1 MKLVGIDV
9 GKNSHHFCVMD
20 KETGEFNVTPSSFP
34 NNKEGFDFLINSLKP
49 YSKKSILL
57 GMEDTGHY
65 HVALLKFLLSNGYTV
80 ALINPKTTDLTR
92 KMEGGITKNDKL
104 DTITIC
110 DVLDTPERKKQYR
123 ITKVD
128 RFDLYEQR
136 QLTRHHHNL
145 KEELNV
151 YCNRLQKSIDLVF
164 PEFNTLFSSKYGI
177 VYMNLLKT
185 FGSAEAIA
193 STDIRT
199 IRKFFEIKGKGN
211 RISLTPEK
219 LKECAKNSIG
229 ISSEVETIQIK
240 HLISQITL
248 IKEQIAEIDKKIE
261 EFSITNNSPILSI
274 PGISHFSGTSILAE
288 LGDIG
293 NYSKPSLVITHEM
306 IFKISRFKIIYFF
319 MHFNSVLVFTIVMKR
334 YVTYPDWVEK
344 FRSPGH
350 TIKKT
355 KQGYGLYSCTSKY
368 VPGGKPKSI
377 QTYLGKIT
385 PDGFIPKSVV
395 SKHPVYVEF
404 GLSHFIISSF
414 KRDLI
419 RSSFRATDDTVYL
432 GVVQYIFGSCQD
444 IFLSSC
450 FLTYKNKESLCKY
463 RDSISA
469 TRIKT

>member
-1 MKLVGIDV
+1 
-9 GKNSHHFCVMD
+9 
-20 KETGEFNVTPSSFP
+20 
-34 NNKEGFDFLINSLKP
+34 
-49 YSKKSILL
+49 
-57 GMEDTGHY
+57 MEDTGHY

-92 KMEGGITKNDKL
+92 KIEGGITKNDKL

-145 KEELNV
+145 KEELNI
-151 YCNRLQKSIDLVF
+151 YCNRLQKSIDLIF
-164 PEFNTLFSSKYGI
+164 PEFNTLFGSKYGI

-185 FGSAEAIA
+185 FGSAETIA

-199 IRKFFEIKGKGN
+199 IRKCFEIKGSGN

-240 HLISQITL
+240 HLVSQITL

-261 EFSITNNSPILSI
+261 EFSIINNSPILSI

-293 NYSKPSLVITHEM
+293 NYSKPSQIIKFAGVAPYHYESSQYNAQHTAITKKGSKYLRKTLYQVILPV
-306 IFKISRFKIIYFF
+306 INNNPVFKKYYRLKISQGKGHRCAQGHCIRKLLRIIY
-319 MHFNSVLVFTIVMKR
+319 HLLET
-334 YVTYPDWVEK
+334 
-344 FRSPGH
+344 G
-350 TIKKT
+350 
-355 KQGYGLYSCTSKY
+355 Q
-368 VPGGKPKSI
+368 
-377 QTYLGKIT
+377 
-385 PDGFIPKSVV
+385 
-395 SKHPVYVEF
+395 
-404 GLSHFIISSF
+404 SF
-414 KRDLI
+414 DPALLR
-419 RSSFRATDDTVYL
+419 
-432 GVVQYIFGSCQD
+432 
-444 IFLSSC
+444 
-450 FLTYKNKESLCKY
+450 
-463 RDSISA
+463 
-469 TRIKT
+469 